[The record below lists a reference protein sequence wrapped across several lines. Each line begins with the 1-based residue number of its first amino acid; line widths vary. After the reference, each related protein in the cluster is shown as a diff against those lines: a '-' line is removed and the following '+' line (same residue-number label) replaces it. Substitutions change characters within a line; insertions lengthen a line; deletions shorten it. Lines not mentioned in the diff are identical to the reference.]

1 MGIQQQN
8 SSWCWNIF
16 KISKNTS
23 QKNILNSILKNIQSA
38 CMFKIPQSL
47 AAEET
52 EVPPELVGRRQ
63 TAFPVVLTNPCAA
76 PD

>member
-1 MGIQQQN
+1 
-8 SSWCWNIF
+8 
-16 KISKNTS
+16 
-23 QKNILNSILKNIQSA
+23 
-38 CMFKIPQSL
+38 MFKIPQSL

-76 PD
+76 PDELRRIFKVKLKCKFDMSIYF

>member
-1 MGIQQQN
+1 M
-8 SSWCWNIF
+8 F
-16 KISKNTS
+16 
-23 QKNILNSILKNIQSA
+23 QKNILNSIFENIQSA